1 MTELPYRHRWLI
13 SLPALAPI
21 LAVQLLC
28 AQQTETSQAV
38 PPFRWPKTITE
49 VEQLEGMSA
58 SVIGQ
63 FVDAVRPPASAHIEV
78 GAFRFV
84 PMEHDTICLVVDAD
98 NSQRTSFSGVAVV
111 CPGTT
116 PGAVQCTV
124 LYSDASAIPT
134 GELVDLDGDGQYEL
148 VTGDTVGG
156 YQGAQTLS
164 YLAWYT
170 VYRVTGGIPRDVSA
184 RYRKF
189 YVAKLLPQ
197 TYLVSHLLDSACAVP
212 AEEAAILRAK
222 VQFLRDSFDR
232 RILGNPTAGLGH
244 AIDWAGS
251 SSANLE
257 TLAIDVLKEID
268 APSALAELKKLAN
281 SPHRAVAGYAAAVL
295 EAKNAAHR

>member
-1 MTELPYRHRWLI
+1 MTQLPRSYGRLVP
-13 SLPALAPI
+13 LAVLAPI
-21 LAVQLLC
+21 LAVQLLW
-28 AQQTETSQAV
+28 AQQTGTSHVV
-38 PPFRWPKTITE
+38 PPFRWPKSSTE
-49 VEQLEGMSA
+49 VEQLEKMSA

-63 FVDAVRPPASAHIEV
+63 FVDAVRPVATAHIEV

-84 PMEHDTICLVVDAD
+84 PMEHDTMCLVVDAD

-116 PGAVQCTV
+116 PGAVQSTV
-124 LYSDASAIPT
+124 FYSDASSIPT

-148 VTGDTVGG
+148 VTGATVGG

-170 VYRVTGGIPRDVSA
+170 VYRVTDGIPRDVSA

-197 TYLVSHLLDSACAVP
+197 IYLVSHLLDSACTVP
-212 AEEAAILRAK
+212 AEETAILRAK

-232 RILGNPTAGLGH
+232 RIVGNPTAGLDH
-244 AIDWAGS
+244 AIDWARS
-251 SSANLE
+251 NSANLQM
-257 TLAIDVLKEID
+257 LAIDVLKEMD
-268 APSALAELKKLAN
+268 APSALAELRKLST
-281 SPHRAVAGYAAAVL
+281 SPDRVVAGYAAAVL
-295 EAKNAAHR
+295 EARNSAHQ